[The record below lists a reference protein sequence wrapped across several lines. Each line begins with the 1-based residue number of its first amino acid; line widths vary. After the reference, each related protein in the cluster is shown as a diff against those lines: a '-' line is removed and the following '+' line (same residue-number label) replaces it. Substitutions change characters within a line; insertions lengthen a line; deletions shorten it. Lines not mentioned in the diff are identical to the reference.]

1 MRDLISCL
9 LILLSFAAVLNAA
22 EEVKPRYDWQLED
35 SYNPPDFEKFFPDDK
50 EAGKELDKLLLA
62 LRNELMELRRTRQT
76 EQSDISNAFSIID
89 DLTLI
94 KNGFRNASQRRSF
107 LMQIMISKYLSAT
120 SPNPKILE
128 ILYHAADKNNK
139 YGTRNDA
146 IYCIIE
152 LRPVKP
158 PAVLRAF
165 VDVAMAGHELAEIRE
180 GCERTGQLDEVRF
193 YLTPYLKQKGTKDC
207 QIAMLL
213 DTYFGMPSG
222 ENSMSLALK
231 WATAREIRKV
241 QHAEALLGIRRN
253 LSSNETSRK
262 IEAFTTMTQNG
273 DLFRAVDES
282 FLDLLEATA
291 SDSSPLVR
299 KHVPKLLH
307 YIIWVTLQETRSM
320 NTKALSVLKKLSV
333 DDNREVRDSALSYL
347 KRLEDLDQSY
357 EEARRRRAAL
367 GNE

>member
-22 EEVKPRYDWQLED
+22 EEAKPAYDWQLED

-76 EQSDISNAFSIID
+76 EQSDLSNAFSIID

-139 YGTRNDA
+139 YGTRHDA

-158 PAVLRAF
+158 PAILRAF
-165 VDVAMAGHELAEIRE
+165 IDIAMAGHELAEIRE
-180 GCERTGQLDEVRF
+180 GCERTGQLDELRF

-207 QIAMLL
+207 RIAMLL
-213 DTYFGMPSG
+213 DTYFGMPSA
-222 ENSMSLALK
+222 ENSMGLALK
-231 WATAREIRKV
+231 TAREIRKV
-241 QHAEALLGIRRN
+241 QHAEALLGIRSD

-273 DLFRAVDES
+273 DLFRAADES
-282 FLDLLEATA
+282 FLDILEACA

-307 YIIWVTLQETRSM
+307 YIMWVTLQETWSM
-320 NTKALSVLKKLSV
+320 DTKALSVLKKLSV
-333 DDNREVRDSALSYL
+333 DENQEVRDSALSYL
-347 KRLEDLDQSY
+347 KRLEDLNNQYD
-357 EEARRRRAAL
+357 EARRRRAAQ
-367 GNE
+367 